1 MQIEMA
7 LYPSAQMDLI
17 YYDIYPNK
25 ALEEYLAE
33 YSALQQSFGEPA
45 ITVTRADSVEQV
57 LRDSDVRHP
66 RSPAAHPH
74 IHIGAPQVRL

>member
-1 MQIEMA
+1 MN
-7 LYPSAQMDLI
+7 LV
-17 YYDIYPNK
+17 YYDLYPNK
-25 ALEEYLAE
+25 GLEEYIVE
-33 YSALQQSFGEPA
+33 YSTLQQSYGGHA
-45 ITVTRADSVEQV
+45 ISVTRADSVEQV